1 MKDTDHTAAI
11 TILDRTYHIK
21 CLPEEVPQLQA
32 SANYLNSEM
41 RKMGQSSQL
50 LNPEK
55 LAVVAALNIAH
66 ELMTYKNQKNAY
78 IDVMHEQIKSLQRRI
93 QQFLGTKEE
102 VVA

>member
-1 MKDTDHTAAI
+1 MKEMDHIAAI
-11 TILDRTYHIK
+11 TILDRIYHIK

-32 SANYLNSEM
+32 SANYLNDEM
-41 RKMGQSSQL
+41 RKTGQSSQL

-55 LAVVAALNIAH
+55 LAIVVALNIAH

-78 IDVMHEQIKSLQRRI
+78 IDIMHEQIKSLQRRI

-102 VVA
+102 VTA